1 MVNTSCLHQRLFS
14 QPSSV
19 VAGAQMI
26 DPTVSNTILFFNE
39 SPKVEWTNPE
49 TDFLAHNDIS
59 SSDSLVSLSAP
70 DVTPVAS

>member
-1 MVNTSCLHQRLFS
+1 
-14 QPSSV
+14 
-19 VAGAQMI
+19 MI